1 MSGGVWMSSVERV
14 KQRQKP
20 EDSRLQLEGELYGCI
35 DTLNMLSNSY
45 ESGIIDAS
53 TYQKQ
58 LEWHIKRIVSIRSK
72 LEEKGFDLKKFLE
85 ENQILEKYPR
95 ASAKL
100 RLAASDGVTVR
111 SEDEIPIEALKVS
124 PSSLASRTAEI
135 ISNLIT
141 LIDSLQLKDYARV
154 DIVVPILDELLLQLE
169 NFPGLEGRDYWVY
182 KEASKWRDKL
192 NDLPPD
198 MILEQED
205 AKKMEYEAYRWYRD
219 FKQRL
224 KDLNI

>member
-1 MSGGVWMSSVERV
+1 MNAVEGV
-14 KQRQKP
+14 KPRQKR
-20 EDSRLQLEGELYGCI
+20 ENARLQLEGELYGCI
-35 DTLNMLSNSY
+35 ATLNMLSSSY
-45 ESGIIDAS
+45 ESGLIDAA

-58 LEWHIKRIVSIRSK
+58 LEWHIKRIVNIRSK
-72 LEEKGFDLKKFLE
+72 LEDEGFDLKKFLE
-85 ENQILEKYPR
+85 ENQILEKYPY

-111 SEDEIPIEALKVS
+111 SEDEIPMEALKVS
-124 PSSLASRTAEI
+124 PSSLASRTADI

-141 LIDSLQLKDYARV
+141 LIDSLQLKDYARI

-169 NFPGLEGRDYWVY
+169 KFPGLNGTEYWVY
-182 KEASKWRDKL
+182 KEASKWRDRLK
-192 NDLPPD
+192 DLPPD

-224 KDLNI
+224 KDLNV